1 MAKIAIKAHIAGNL
15 WKLMVQEGQS
25 VALEETLVIME
36 SMKMEIPV
44 ESPVA
49 GVVQKIQFSEGA
61 TLNVGDVIM
70 ILEEKQ

>member
-61 TLNVGDVIM
+61 TLNVGEVIM

>member
-49 GVVQKIQFSEGA
+49 GVVQKIQCSEGA
-61 TLNVGDVIM
+61 TLNEGDVIM
-70 ILEEKQ
+70 MLEEKQ